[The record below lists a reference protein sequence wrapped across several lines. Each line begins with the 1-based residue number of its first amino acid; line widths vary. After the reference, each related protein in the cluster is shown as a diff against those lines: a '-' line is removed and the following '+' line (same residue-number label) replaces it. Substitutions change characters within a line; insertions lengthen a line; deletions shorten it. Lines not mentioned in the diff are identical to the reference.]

1 MSSKPSRSVWAAL
14 HPGRTLAFRLSAAY
28 SLAGLMLV
36 ILATASLYIVL
47 RKELN
52 RSTELFLADKLNV
65 LRTMLR
71 DRPDD
76 QDALRE
82 EIELES
88 EARRYQQFYIRLLDE
103 HGIPIMTTPGMAE
116 QLELAELASRTR
128 GRSVHSITMAGR
140 HGQPFLIASAI
151 VAVGTPPTHSDTV
164 QIAIDVSQ
172 EEELLARYRL
182 WFWGILMATSVLFPL
197 VGFRI
202 ARHGIRP
209 VEEIAAIARRITST
223 NLRERIGSEGY
234 PSELAS
240 LAGTF
245 NEMLERLEESFERIS
260 RFTADIAHDLRT
272 PVNNIRGEAEVALA
286 RPRTVDEYRDVLE
299 SSLEEAVRLSELI
312 GDLLFLARAE
322 KPLTDLHREKV
333 NIGEL
338 LTTVRDYYEASAAD
352 AGISLVDRWGRAAQR
367 GTGSLTD
374 AAGGK
379 QPGLERH
386 CTYAARRNRDAGGH
400 QRGRRDSHRGL
411 RHRRRYSRRSTA
423 QGIRSLL
430 SRRSIALKDIGWHRA
445 GPGYRAEH
453 PDAARGQRGHHQS
466 ARPWNSR
473 HATDASP
480 RNAMRKLEFSL
491 HVI

>member
-1 MSSKPSRSVWAAL
+1 MSSKPNRSASAAL
-14 HPGRTLAFRLSAAY
+14 HPPRTLAFRLSAAY

-47 RKELN
+47 RTELD

-71 DRPDD
+71 ERPDD
-76 QDALRE
+76 EDALRE

-103 HGIPIMTTPGMAE
+103 HGVPIMTTPGMAE
-116 QLELAELASRTR
+116 QLDLAELASRTR
-128 GRSVHSITMAGR
+128 GRSERSIAMAGR
-140 HGQPFLIASAI
+140 HGQPFRVTSAT
-151 VAVGTPPTHSDTV
+151 VTVGTLPTHSDTV

-172 EEELLARYRL
+172 EEELLTRYRM
-182 WFWGILMATSVLFPL
+182 WFWGILLATSVLFPL
-197 VGFRI
+197 VGYRI

-209 VEEIAAIARRITST
+209 VEEIAATARRITST

-245 NEMLERLEESFERIS
+245 NEMLDRLEESFERIS

-286 RPRTVDEYRDVLE
+286 RARTVDEYRDVLE

-322 KPLTDLHREKV
+322 SPLTELHRENV
-333 NIGEL
+333 NIDEL
-338 LTTVRDYYEASAAD
+338 LTTVRDYYEASATD
-352 AGISLVDRWGRAAQR
+352 AGISLVVNEWGRAAQR

-374 AAGGK
+374 AAGGE

-400 QRGRRDSHRGL
+400 ERGRRDSHRGL
-411 RHRRRYSRRSTA
+411 RHRRRHSRRSDT
-423 QGIRSLL
+423 QSIRSLL
-430 SRRSIALKDIGWHRA
+430 PRRSIALQDIGRHRV

-453 PDAARGQRGHHQS
+453 PDASRRQRGDHQS

-473 HATDASP
+473 HATHAGL
-480 RNAMRKLEFSL
+480 RNAMTKL
-491 HVI
+491 